1 MQRARTSVGH
11 TFIRIT
17 GEGSTTTHAD
27 LVSIMRKNKDI
38 FLHIIDEDYLR
49 HKQNQRVRFDVTD
62 KALELT
68 DQANASVIERLK
80 EMHRDLEEDPATID
94 ESEQAKQQNSDELM
108 YTYDISELYSHYQ
121 EIKDEGQELEFKK
134 QELLLLEN
142 DLREKMIAEI
152 AKKKETNQT
161 LRSKIF
167 SLQNICDE
175 ISQELQSTAKYP
187 NEKRKPQSS
196 IR

>member
-68 DQANASVIERLK
+68 DQADASVIERLK